1 MKILAVDSS
10 SEVCSVAILEDDVL
24 IDEINL
30 DNGRTHSENLMP
42 IIKEIVDRN
51 NIALSDLGMIA
62 CCVGPGSFTGIRI
75 GVATI
80 KPIAEVL
87 NIKIASV
94 TSLET
99 LSKNVQNEN
108 IRVSMIDARNNQV
121 YAGIFDSDSNLMED
135 YLADDINEVIN
146 HIKNYSNVTLI
157 GNGAILHKDLILA
170 SIPNASFID
179 DNKQSAKNVGLI
191 GLKKFKENDLKDA
204 DTIIPIYLRKSQAER
219 LKK

>member
-42 IIKEIVDRN
+42 IIKEIIDRN

-121 YAGIFDSDSNLMED
+121 YAGIFDSDSNLMEE

-146 HIKNYSNVTLI
+146 HIKNYSNVTLV
-157 GNGAILHKDLILA
+157 GNGATLHKDLILA

>member
-1 MKILAVDSS
+1 
-10 SEVCSVAILEDDVL
+10 
-24 IDEINL
+24 
-30 DNGRTHSENLMP
+30 MP
-42 IIKEIVDRN
+42 IIKEIIDRN

-121 YAGIFDSDSNLMED
+121 YAGIFDSDSNLMEE

-146 HIKNYSNVTLI
+146 HIKNYSNVTLV
-157 GNGAILHKDLILA
+157 GNGATLHKDLILA
-170 SIPNASFID
+170 SIPNATFIA